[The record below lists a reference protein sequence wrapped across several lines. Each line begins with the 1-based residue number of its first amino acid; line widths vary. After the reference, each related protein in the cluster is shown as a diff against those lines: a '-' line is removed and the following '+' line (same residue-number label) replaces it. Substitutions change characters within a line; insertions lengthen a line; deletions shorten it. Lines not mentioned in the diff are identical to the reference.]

1 MATYFLSFLSSV
13 LYSSLLHVLFDC
25 MGLREQ
31 GTSTETPWREIGIH

>member
-1 MATYFLSFLSSV
+1 MATYFLFLSSV

-31 GTSTETPWREIGIH
+31 GISTETPRREIGIH